1 MNKIWWLWVPVA
13 AMLAQI
19 VLEISLSGHPGI
31 LAHLHSEDGPHEAVQ
46 FLFIAAAFVI
56 AVIALAQ
63 MDLKAKKW
71 LAAWIGLA
79 AICCFYVAGEEIS
92 WGQHILKWSTPD
104 YWAHFNDQQ
113 ETNLH
118 NTSSWLDQKPRLL
131 LEIGIVT
138 GGLLIPLMMKYKPAL
153 VPARF
158 NIIYPP
164 PYLAVIA
171 LLALFVKLAE
181 KLAGAMGIVIFER
194 ASEIEELYL
203 FYFVFLYLI
212 VIRKRAL

>member
-1 MNKIWWLWVPVA
+1 MSKIWWLWIPVV

-31 LAHLHSEDGPHEAVQ
+31 LAHLHSEDGPHEGVE
-46 FLFIAAAFVI
+46 FLLMAAAFI
-56 AVIALAQ
+56 LAVMTLIQ
-63 MDLKAKKW
+63 MDIKEKKW

-79 AICCFYVAGEEIS
+79 AVCCFYVAGEEIS
-92 WGQHILKWSTPD
+92 WGQHLLKWSTPD

-153 VPARF
+153 VPERF
-158 NIIYPP
+158 SVIYPP
-164 PYLAVIA
+164 SYLAVIA
-171 LLALFVKLAE
+171 LLALLVKLAE
-181 KLAGAMGIVIFER
+181 KLAGAMDIVIFER